1 MQVLLNRKE
10 DLELDKRVDALYV
23 FVSVFTARYQLLR
36 GEIEAPKPVIAMEIV
51 QPKPAPLPVKPKETE
66 PAKVATEKPAPARK
80 RRAAVLTDEEKSYYL
95 YNACRSFPG
104 EVFRKHINLSLIH
117 KRSTGGLI
125 ILRPHQCKKT
135 AATNSQSFLTQVF
148 SNLHENGNHGRV
160 RGKAPAQPFL
170 SRNLPSEAQL
180 QDQTVLTPEIRVI
193 RGPGRPYGSFSSK
206 KSAKRG
212 SKAEKTTKT
221 TKKARASKKT
231 PLLELPPLP
240 TQDLEIN
247 RDSDEDAFEK
257 EGPALTLK
265 QSEMASMMNMFD
277 INSLLQPKWSCLLT
291 NSSSGSSATDSAR
304 APHTRESPSDHRPGA
319 EADPSPRRPCT

>member
-23 FVSVFTARYQLLR
+23 LVSIFTARYQLLR

-51 QPKPAPLPVKPKETE
+51 QPKPAPIPAKPKETE
-66 PAKVATEKPAPARK
+66 PIKVTTEKPAPARK

-148 SNLHENGNHGRV
+148 SNLHESGNHGRV

-193 RGPGRPYGSFSSK
+193 RGR
-206 KSAKRG
+206 
-212 SKAEKTTKT
+212 
-221 TKKARASKKT
+221 
-231 PLLELPPLP
+231 
-240 TQDLEIN
+240 
-247 RDSDEDAFEK
+247 
-257 EGPALTLK
+257 EGPMGPFLPRSRQSGVIK
-265 QSEMASMMNMFD
+265 QRRRRRRQRSLEPARRLRCW
-277 INSLLQPKWSCLLT
+277 NSLHYRHKTWKST
-291 NSSSGSSATDSAR
+291 AIATRMRS
-304 APHTRESPSDHRPGA
+304 
-319 EADPSPRRPCT
+319 RRKGLR

>member
-1 MQVLLNRKE
+1 
-10 DLELDKRVDALYV
+10 
-23 FVSVFTARYQLLR
+23 
-36 GEIEAPKPVIAMEIV
+36 MEIV
-51 QPKPAPLPVKPKETE
+51 QPKPVSIPAKPKEVE
-66 PAKVATEKPAPARK
+66 PVKSAAEKPAPARK

-160 RGKAPAQPFL
+160 RGKAPTQPFL
-170 SRNLPSEAQL
+170 SRNLPSETQL

-206 KSAKRG
+206 KSSKRE
-212 SKAEKTTKT
+212 KKTTKT
-221 TKKARASKKT
+221 AKTAKKPRSSKKSE
-231 PLLELPPLP
+231 LLELPPLP
-240 TQDLEIN
+240 TQDLEIH
-247 RDSDEDAFEK
+247 RDSDEDAFET
-257 EGPALTLK
+257 ESPALTLK
-265 QSEMASMMNMFD
+265 QSDMASMMNMFD

-291 NSSSGSSATDSAR
+291 NAASESSATDSAR
-304 APHTRESPSDHRPGA
+304 APRTRESPSDHHPGA
-319 EADPSPRRPCT
+319 ESAPSPRYLCT